1 MEIRVIRDAISR
13 DELRAMA
20 KVQFGDLVK
29 AVVDLERGIMAIGGE
44 LHSDEEA
51 VLLDQGSGQQH
62 LWGIN
67 LYPDKPLGEWIEFDS
82 MINVR
87 PSQGNRSR
95 NVESPEIRDAIA
107 TIVNRLVRG
116 CPDVLPACK
125 LGRRA
130 LADVDAGGTT
140 GQCRERS
147 RPRAPVARSRP
158 APVLAGLRARLGTS
172 RSHDR
177 RSAMERTPERTRPLS
192 GIRLRGKAGRGRLRQ
207 RPGGLGPLFLRLC
220 RVRTGPSLTPPFSAE
235 PARHCLHT
243 QVVDSRSPLIP
254 QTGSI
259 AIAQDY
265 RLKEGSFKRGDCSIA
280 N

>member
-29 AVVDLERGIMAIGGE
+29 AVVDVERGIMAIGGE

-51 VLLDQGSGQQH
+51 
-62 LWGIN
+62 
-67 LYPDKPLGEWIEFDS
+67 
-82 MINVR
+82 
-87 PSQGNRSR
+87 
-95 NVESPEIRDAIA
+95 
-107 TIVNRLVRG
+107 
-116 CPDVLPACK
+116 
-125 LGRRA
+125 
-130 LADVDAGGTT
+130 
-140 GQCRERS
+140 
-147 RPRAPVARSRP
+147 
-158 APVLAGLRARLGTS
+158 VLAGLRARLGTS

-177 RSAMERTPERTRPLS
+177 RSAMERTPERTRPRS
-192 GIRLRGKAGRGRLRQ
+192 GIRLRRHAGRGRLRQ

-220 RVRTGPSLTPPFSAE
+220 RRRTGPSLTPPFSAE

-259 AIAQDY
+259 AMRQDY
-265 RLKEGSFKRGDCSIA
+265 RGKEGSFKTSDCSGGTARVTTASALPAGPITCPQVQA